1 MSSALDCDHC
11 LWILETKGGDNA
23 DIDRKTPEKYIG
35 IHHYLK
41 AHQSEILSN
50 ETISSIRFSI
60 VRPVGE
66 TLKIFVGEQYKKDLS
81 HSEWVDLK
89 I

>member
-1 MSSALDCDHC
+1 M
-11 LWILETKGGDNA
+11 ETKGGEDA
-23 DIDRKTPEKYIG
+23 DIDRKTLEKYIG
-35 IHHYLK
+35 IQHYLK
-41 AHQSEILSN
+41 AYRNEILSN
-50 ETISSIRFSI
+50 EMISSIRFSI

-81 HSEWVDLK
+81 HGEWVDLK